1 MHFAGNIW
9 SYHTGR
15 ESEQVTE
22 KRLKA
27 AANQAVSYRNYR
39 RARDRALARLANA
52 HPNQYKEYLEE
63 EKANDERVGKKW
75 LDITGVTAISNLDT
89 RAGASAAGPQTA
101 DSSEDEGDRGGEA

>member
-1 MHFAGNIW
+1 M
-9 SYHTGR
+9 
-15 ESEQVTE
+15 TE

-89 RAGASAAGPQTA
+89 RTGTTPTGPQTA
-101 DSSEDEGDRGGEA
+101 DNGEDEGDRGGEA

>member
-1 MHFAGNIW
+1 
-9 SYHTGR
+9 
-15 ESEQVTE
+15 VTE

-75 LDITGVTAISNLDT
+75 LDINGVTAISNLDT
-89 RAGASAAGPQTA
+89 RSSTTPAGPQAA
-101 DSSEDEGDRGGEA
+101 DNGEDEGDRGGEA

>member
-1 MHFAGNIW
+1 M
-9 SYHTGR
+9 
-15 ESEQVTE
+15 TE

-89 RAGASAAGPQTA
+89 RAGTTPVGPQAA
-101 DSSEDEGDRGGEA
+101 DRGEDEGDRGGEA

>member
-1 MHFAGNIW
+1 
-9 SYHTGR
+9 
-15 ESEQVTE
+15 VTE

-89 RAGASAAGPQTA
+89 RAGTTPAGTQAADRG
-101 DSSEDEGDRGGEA
+101 EDEGDRGGEA

>member
-1 MHFAGNIW
+1 M
-9 SYHTGR
+9 
-15 ESEQVTE
+15 TE

-89 RAGASAAGPQTA
+89 RAGTTPAGPQAA
-101 DSSEDEGDRGGEA
+101 DNGEDEGDRGGEA

>member
-1 MHFAGNIW
+1 
-9 SYHTGR
+9 
-15 ESEQVTE
+15 VTE

-89 RAGASAAGPQTA
+89 RASTTPAGPQAT
-101 DSSEDEGDRGGEA
+101 DNSEDEGDRGGEA

>member
-1 MHFAGNIW
+1 M
-9 SYHTGR
+9 
-15 ESEQVTE
+15 TE

-89 RAGASAAGPQTA
+89 RAGTTPAGPQA
-101 DSSEDEGDRGGEA
+101 ANHGEDEGDRGGEA

>member
-1 MHFAGNIW
+1 M
-9 SYHTGR
+9 
-15 ESEQVTE
+15 TE

-89 RAGASAAGPQTA
+89 RANATPAGPQAA
-101 DSSEDEGDRGGEA
+101 DRGEDEGDRGGEA